1 MRLVPILAAL
11 SLWAVAAPA
20 AAQQTAATAPATTPV
35 AVASPPTGG
44 TPAAKAEV
52 EFGTK
57 KLNLPF
63 GESTEVNGKFDAA
76 LAGTWLVSEN
86 HTLPGGPIYP
96 VLQLYR
102 IDVSADG
109 KPAVHWFALDP
120 PAETKAGLLEAQRKQ
135 REWWPAEGDVAAI
148 RAAVAKNPPTTDPK
162 LRAKHVVSTPPDLP
176 TFIKDQ
182 PEAKG
187 AKVVVQSLFQPVDR
201 PTYGHSYFVDEV
213 SAERLSGKLTMGAV
227 PQALEA
233 IPIPVGTRGSFRWIR
248 LSPTLVK
255 KN

>member
-1 MRLVPILAAL
+1 MRLRPILAAL
-11 SLWAVAAPA
+11 SLCAVAAPA
-20 AAQQTAATAPATTPV
+20 AGQQAAPATPAAPPV
-35 AVASPPTGG
+35 AAATPPMAQKTLG
-44 TPAAKAEV
+44 KAEV
-52 EFGTK
+52 DFGTK
-57 KLNLPF
+57 KLKLPF

-86 HTLPGGPIYP
+86 HKLPGGPIYP

-102 IDVSADG
+102 IDVGADG
-109 KPAVHWFALDP
+109 KLAVHWFALDP
-120 PAETKAGLLEAQRKQ
+120 PAETRAALLEAQRKQ
-135 REWWPAEGDVAAI
+135 REWWPSESDVAAV
-148 RAAVAKNPPTTDPK
+148 RAALAKSPAATDPK
-162 LRAKHVVSTPPDLP
+162 LRAKHVVSFPPSLP
-176 TFIKDQ
+176 AYVADQ

-201 PTYGHSYFVDEV
+201 PTYGQSYFVDET
-213 SAERLSGKLTMGAV
+213 SAEQLSGKLTMGAV

-248 LSPTLVK
+248 ISPTLVK